1 MLTKLL
7 LIFALVLSIKSE
19 FDSLCKDYIPIKKD
33 SESENKI
40 KPNSIAKNG
49 FALSK
54 DFCKTRT
61 TNEDKKGDKCC
72 YIEVI
77 VPQNDTNIRARGCVT
92 VPRIG
97 FLDIKK
103 FKEDLSTGTKYLEA
117 NYKEEKLDVFKGAEI
132 KKIVCS
138 KSSYLKVGL
147 LFLSVFLF

>member
-19 FDSLCKDYIPIKKD
+19 FDLECKDYIPIEKD
-33 SESENKI
+33 SENKI

-61 TNEDKKGDKCC
+61 INNEDKEGDKCC

-117 NYKEEKLDVFKGAEI
+117 NYKDEKLDVFKGAEI